1 MSTVRDRRD
10 EQIAREAAQWL
21 ERLVDPT
28 PALNDEFSDWVMRS
42 PDHVRHFLQ
51 ATAVLEAASQML
63 GYGPLGSIAVA
74 AGEAASSEMRHLA
87 RSITHLPEHC
97 RHIVTLRKVY
107 GLSTQEIADRLELS
121 SSAVEEGLNQA
132 VRTLASTRPAGA
144 A

>member
-1 MSTVRDRRD
+1 MTTVCDLRN

-51 ATAVLEAASQML
+51 ATAVLEEVSQKV
-63 GYGPLGSIAVA
+63 GYQPLGGIAVA
-74 AGEAASSEMRHLA
+74 AADSASSEIQHLVRA
-87 RSITHLPEHC
+87 VGRLPDRC

-107 GLSTQEIADRLELS
+107 GLSTPEIAVRLKLS
-121 SSAVEEGLNQA
+121 SRAVEEGISQA
-132 VRTLASTRPAGA
+132 VRTLASTHSAGTA
-144 A
+144 